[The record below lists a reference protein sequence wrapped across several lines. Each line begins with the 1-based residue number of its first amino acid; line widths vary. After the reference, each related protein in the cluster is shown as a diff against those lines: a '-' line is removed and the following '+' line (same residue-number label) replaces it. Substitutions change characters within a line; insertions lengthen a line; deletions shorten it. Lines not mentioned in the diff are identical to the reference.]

1 MGNGRLGQPDPDPE
15 GLLAQARRIAKISR
29 KATDSAHGSYLV
41 ARTEEQ
47 YKYAMEAFD
56 SRHRTR
62 EAIETRAELE
72 QFSRQSVF
80 IVHAP
85 LLLDSSSFRRFFDAL
100 AASKKVGRFF
110 NGTDNVDEIV
120 ALARRRMENLDRL
133 PAAEDANRAATC
145 MLWRAHREE
154 EAIVLYDEYTDALVR
169 DIIANISRGVLYL
182 VEARSTI
189 ARRRLRLT
197 GRKDEAGQLFTVVYE
212 ALQPHPMS
220 NSGS

>member
-1 MGNGRLGQPDPDPE
+1 
-15 GLLAQARRIAKISR
+15 
-29 KATDSAHGSYLV
+29 
-41 ARTEEQ
+41 
-47 YKYAMEAFD
+47 
-56 SRHRTR
+56 
-62 EAIETRAELE
+62 
-72 QFSRQSVF
+72 
-80 IVHAP
+80 
-85 LLLDSSSFRRFFDAL
+85 
-100 AASKKVGRFF
+100 
-110 NGTDNVDEIV
+110 
-120 ALARRRMENLDRL
+120 MENLDRL

-182 VEARSTI
+182 VEARSKI